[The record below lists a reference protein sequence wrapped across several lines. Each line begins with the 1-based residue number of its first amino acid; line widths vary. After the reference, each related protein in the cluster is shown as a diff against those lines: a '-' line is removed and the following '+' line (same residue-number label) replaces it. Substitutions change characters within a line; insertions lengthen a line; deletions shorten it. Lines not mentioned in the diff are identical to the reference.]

1 MRPQSRA
8 RALVVF
14 AATLLLVIAG
24 ISRVAADPPGPTLP
38 DRVAA
43 LEAKVAALQALL
55 AYISVVPGAINGL
68 VGPHLIITGAN
79 VHIRSGSGETDDAET
94 PTGLGNLVIG
104 YNENTMIGTPQP
116 RTGAHN
122 LVVGPFHGF
131 TDVGGFVA
139 GFSNSVTGAYSTVSG
154 GYLNT
159 ASGDVASVSG
169 GTINTASGIRA
180 SVSGGFGNTA
190 SGEDASV
197 SGGAGNTASGNRASV
212 SGGTQNTASFD
223 YASVSGGFGNTAS
236 GQDASVSGGH
246 QREAAGAHDW
256 RAGGLFQDE

>member
-1 MRPQSRA
+1 
-8 RALVVF
+8 VF

-79 VHIRSGSGETDDAET
+79 VHIRSGSGETDDAEM

-169 GTINTASGIRA
+169 GTINTASG
-180 SVSGGFGNTA
+180 
-190 SGEDASV
+190 EDASV

-246 QREAAGAHDW
+246 QREAADAHDW